1 MRLLR
6 PLAVA
11 SAALASLACLSSASA
26 RDPVVLVHGY
36 TSNASTWNTYRAWF
50 DRDGYDTYAASYDFT
65 RSNRTSA
72 VTVGTWVNDARRRF
86 GASKVDLVG
95 HSMGALN
102 SRYYLKFLGGTS
114 RVDDWMSIA
123 GVNYGT
129 ALANLCSGGI
139 LGPSCAD
146 LAIGSDILDDLNRGD
161 DTPGRVRYGAAWSW
175 CDGVI
180 LPATN
185 SRIAGGSN
193 RYVGCVGHTRVL
205 SDARTYRTVRDF
217 VR

>member
-1 MRLLR
+1 MRKHLTA
-6 PLAVA
+6 LAASVAACFGA
-11 SAALASLACLSSASA
+11 SALAKE
-26 RDPVVLVHGY
+26 PVVLVHGY
-36 TSNASTWNTYRAWF
+36 TSNASTWDTYRSWF
-50 DRDGYDTYAASYDFT
+50 SRDGYQTYARSYDFT
-65 RSNRTSA
+65 RSNRTTA
-72 VTVGTWVNDARRRF
+72 VTVGNWVEAARSQY

-102 SRYYLKFLGGTS
+102 SRYYLKFLGGTR
-114 RVDDWMSIA
+114 RVDDWMSIG

-129 ALANLCSGGI
+129 LIANLCGGGI

-161 DTPGRVRYGAAWSW
+161 DTPGSVRYGAAWSW

-180 LPATN
+180 IPATN

-193 RYVGCVGHTRVL
+193 RYVGCVGHNSMLRN
-205 SDARTYRTVRDF
+205 SRTYRTVRDF